1 MPTGFVTIAGGVPDY
16 SAIADDDGSDAFTG
30 SGATEALGSFRHL
43 GTQDFSSLQVA
54 INSTTGV
61 SGEQFLWNNCT
72 SGAGCTPGTSNYGDF
87 GPVYLVTY
95 RNRKWNR
102 PEQGSTCNIVCSY
115 DATFADGSNKIGVI
129 ANDHF
134 WQVRFTPCVHGM
146 DDLRSHQAFA

>member
-1 MPTGFVTIAGGVPDY
+1 
-16 SAIADDDGSDAFTG
+16 
-30 SGATEALGSFRHL
+30 
-43 GTQDFSSLQVA
+43 
-54 INSTTGV
+54 
-61 SGEQFLWNNCT
+61 
-72 SGAGCTPGTSNYGDF
+72 
-87 GPVYLVTY
+87 VYLVTY

-146 DDLRSHQAFA
+146 DDLCSHQPFA